1 MELYKL
7 SALDTIEKLKSKEI
21 SPLDCIDSLIDR
33 IEKIDKHINA
43 LPTLCIERA
52 KDHAKK
58 IMEKFHF

>member
-33 IEKIDKHINA
+33 IQKIDNNIKNNN
-43 LPTLCIERA
+43 
-52 KDHAKK
+52 
-58 IMEKFHF
+58 